1 MGATGCEV
9 YGKSPLAATRGKPVQ
24 QQRPSTAKNNQINII
39 ILKNKNGAT
48 GCEVYG
54 NSIISSQIFL

>member
-39 ILKNKNGAT
+39 I
-48 GCEVYG
+48 
-54 NSIISSQIFL
+54 